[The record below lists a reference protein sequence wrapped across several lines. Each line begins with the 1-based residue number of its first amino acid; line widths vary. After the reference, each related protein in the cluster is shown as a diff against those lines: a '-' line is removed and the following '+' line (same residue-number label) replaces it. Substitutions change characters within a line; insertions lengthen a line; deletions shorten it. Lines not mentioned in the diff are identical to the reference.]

1 MYGHTQTGRCVY
13 MGTHR
18 QADVYVWAHTDSER
32 TLFGRIEELLQL
44 IPLVFAYLLQVR
56 VPFLVLG
63 FRFKGLDWV
72 YAYLLKYVYLSCA
85 ASTRCP
91 AQILP
96 RSIAH
101 TPTLSRRRT
110 PKRAEHACS
119 V

>member
-1 MYGHTQTGRCVY
+1 

-72 YAYLLKYVYLSCA
+72 YAYLLKYVYLSCS

-91 AQILP
+91 RAN
-96 RSIAH
+96 
-101 TPTLSRRRT
+101 TPTLYRT
-110 PKRAEHACS
+110 YSHALS
-119 V
+119 PSHSKKGRTRMLGLGWRI